1 MYNVGLKFTN
11 NTAPEG
17 RSKQFFDKNYK
28 KKKKLYN
35 IWKVIHCYVNFDQ
48 NINYDFC
55 SDISQS
61 VVGSIETRLSLCMC
75 LCVRSFLVIKL
86 K

>member
-11 NTAPEG
+11 NTVPEG
-17 RSKQFFDKNYK
+17 RSKHFFDEKEK
-28 KKKKLYN
+28 KKKKGCITFEKL
-35 IWKVIHCYVNFDQ
+35 IHCYVNFDQ
-48 NINYDFC
+48 NSNYDFC

-61 VVGSIETRLSLCMC
+61 VVGSIETRLSMYVS
-75 LCVRSFLVIKL
+75 VRRFLVIKL